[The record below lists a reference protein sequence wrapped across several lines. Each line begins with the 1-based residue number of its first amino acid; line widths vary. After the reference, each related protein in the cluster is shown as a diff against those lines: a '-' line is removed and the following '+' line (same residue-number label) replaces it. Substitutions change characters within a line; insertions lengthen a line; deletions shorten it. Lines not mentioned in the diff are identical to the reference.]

1 MAEEKNYEVIVK
13 MKDIRKKFGD
23 GPEILKGINMEL
35 RKGDIVAI
43 LGPSGSG
50 KSTLLR
56 CMNMLETVTSGTVT
70 IKGETLVTT
79 DENGK
84 AHYVS
89 DKEARRILAPTGMV
103 FQQFNLFPHMT
114 VMENLIEAP
123 VHVKGMSKED
133 AIAVAEPIL
142 KRIGLYDRK
151 DYYPAWL
158 SGGQQQRVAIARA
171 LCMSPDV
178 LLFDEPTSALDPE
191 LTGEVLKTMR
201 ELAAEHMTM
210 AVVTHE
216 MTFAREVATYVLFMA
231 DGYVIEEGKPDEFFS
246 NPKNERTKA
255 FLQNML

>member
-231 DGYVIEEGKPDEFFS
+231 DGYVVEEGNPEEFFS

>member
-142 KRIGLYDRK
+142 KRIGLYDRN

-231 DGYVIEEGKPDEFFS
+231 DGYVIEEGKPEEFFS

>member
-191 LTGEVLKTMR
+191 LTGEVLKTLR

-231 DGYVIEEGKPDEFFS
+231 DGYVIEEGKPEEFFS

>member
-103 FQQFNLFPHMT
+103 FQQFYLFPHMT

-123 VHVKGMSKED
+123 VYVKGMSKED

-231 DGYVIEEGKPDEFFS
+231 DGYVIEEGKPEEFFS

>member
-13 MKDIRKKFGD
+13 MKDVRKKFGD

-231 DGYVIEEGKPDEFFS
+231 DGYVIEEGKPEEFFS

>member
-133 AIAVAEPIL
+133 AIAVAERIL
-142 KRIGLYDRK
+142 KRIGLYERK
-151 DYYPAWL
+151 DYYPGWL

-231 DGYVIEEGKPDEFFS
+231 DGYVIEEGKPEEFFS

>member
-13 MKDIRKKFGD
+13 MKDMRKKFGD

-231 DGYVIEEGKPDEFFS
+231 DGYVIEEGKPEEFFS

>member
-123 VHVKGMSKED
+123 VHVKGMSKEE

-231 DGYVIEEGKPDEFFS
+231 DGYVIEEGKPEEFFS

>member
-1 MAEEKNYEVIVK
+1 M
-13 MKDIRKKFGD
+13 
-23 GPEILKGINMEL
+23 
-35 RKGDIVAI
+35 
-43 LGPSGSG
+43 
-50 KSTLLR
+50 
-56 CMNMLETVTSGTVT
+56 
-70 IKGETLVTT
+70 VTT

-231 DGYVIEEGKPDEFFS
+231 DGYVIEEGKPEEFFS

>member
-79 DENGK
+79 DKNGK

-231 DGYVIEEGKPDEFFS
+231 DGYVIEEGKPEEFFS

>member
-142 KRIGLYDRK
+142 KRLGLYDRK

-231 DGYVIEEGKPDEFFS
+231 DGYVIEEGKPEEFFS

>member
-133 AIAVAEPIL
+133 TIAVAEPIL

-231 DGYVIEEGKPDEFFS
+231 DGYVIEEGKPEEFFS

>member
-231 DGYVIEEGKPDEFFS
+231 DGYVVEEGKPEEFFS

>member
-151 DYYPAWL
+151 DYYPAQL

-231 DGYVIEEGKPDEFFS
+231 DGYVIEEGKPEEFFS

>member
-84 AHYVS
+84 AHYDS

-231 DGYVIEEGKPDEFFS
+231 DGYVIEEGKPEEFFS

>member
-231 DGYVIEEGKPDEFFS
+231 DGYVIEEGKPEGFFS

>member
-133 AIAVAEPIL
+133 AISVAEPIL

-231 DGYVIEEGKPDEFFS
+231 DGYVIEEGKPEEFFS

>member
-151 DYYPAWL
+151 DYDPAWL

-231 DGYVIEEGKPDEFFS
+231 DGYVIEEGKPEEFFS

>member
-231 DGYVIEEGKPDEFFS
+231 DGYVIEEGKPEEFFS

-255 FLQNML
+255 FLQNKL

>member
-158 SGGQQQRVAIARA
+158 SGSQQQRVAIARA

-231 DGYVIEEGKPDEFFS
+231 DGYVIEEGKPEEFFS

>member
-158 SGGQQQRVAIARA
+158 PGGQQQRVAIARA

-201 ELAAEHMTM
+201 ELAAEHTTM

-231 DGYVIEEGKPDEFFS
+231 DGYVIEEGKPEEFFS

>member
-231 DGYVIEEGKPDEFFS
+231 DGYVIEEGKPEEFFS

>member
-70 IKGETLVTT
+70 VKGETLVTT

-231 DGYVIEEGKPDEFFS
+231 DGYVIEEGKPEEFFS

>member
-103 FQQFNLFPHMT
+103 FQPFNLSPHMT

-123 VHVKGMSKED
+123 VHVKAMSRED

-231 DGYVIEEGKPDEFFS
+231 DGYVIEEGKP
-246 NPKNERTKA
+246 
-255 FLQNML
+255 

>member
-142 KRIGLYDRK
+142 NRIGLYDRK

-201 ELAAEHMTM
+201 ELAAERMTM

-231 DGYVIEEGKPDEFFS
+231 DGYVIEEGKPEEFFS

>member
-23 GPEILKGINMEL
+23 GPEILKGINMKL

-231 DGYVIEEGKPDEFFS
+231 DGYVIEEGKPEGECHQRLF
-246 NPKNERTKA
+246 PVWCYQLK
-255 FLQNML
+255 

>member
-13 MKDIRKKFGD
+13 MKDIRKKFGE

-231 DGYVIEEGKPDEFFS
+231 DGYVIEEGKPEEFFS

>member
-43 LGPSGSG
+43 FGPSCSG

-231 DGYVIEEGKPDEFFS
+231 DGYVIEEGKPEEFFS

>member
-216 MTFAREVATYVLFMA
+216 MGFAREVGDRLLFV
-231 DGYVIEEGKPDEFFS
+231 DGGTIIEQGDPREVFE
-246 NPKNERTKA
+246 NPKEERTKL
-255 FLQNML
+255 FLSKVL

>member
-70 IKGETLVTT
+70 IKGENLVTT

-231 DGYVIEEGKPDEFFS
+231 DGYVIEEGKPEEFFS

>member
-210 AVVTHE
+210 AIVTHE

-231 DGYVIEEGKPDEFFS
+231 DGYVIEEGKPEEFFS

>member
-231 DGYVIEEGKPDEFFS
+231 DGYVIEEGKPEEFFS

-255 FLQNML
+255 SLQNML

>member
-89 DKEARRILAPTGMV
+89 DKEARRIPAPTGMV

-231 DGYVIEEGKPDEFFS
+231 DGYVIEEGKPEEFFS